1 MLSNNQDGIV
11 AVNSVAAWILNGIEI
26 KNSKTAIEQRSNTV
40 RLARSL
46 EPRCYVIDEN
56 LIDNKRFMETGSP
69 SCKIDYMNEKIT
81 ATVKHRVPT
90 PAFFCHLAN
99 DLTQDK
105 TKLSTRSM
113 DACTLYDCAH
123 YMDPKIKVPEGYT
136 MEKRAAYLAVYR
148 SELNSFNAEMNDLI
162 KQMEDAEKSHKE
174 YLAQE
179 QKKRDDAVREA
190 LEIISEAKEKE
201 KAAKAV
207 SEIEMALYDRGFFG
221 HK

>member
-1 MLSNNQDGIV
+1 
-11 AVNSVAAWILNGIEI
+11 
-26 KNSKTAIEQRSNTV
+26 
-40 RLARSL
+40 
-46 EPRCYVIDEN
+46 
-56 LIDNKRFMETGSP
+56 
-69 SCKIDYMNEKIT
+69 
-81 ATVKHRVPT
+81 
-90 PAFFCHLAN
+90 
-99 DLTQDK
+99 
-105 TKLSTRSM
+105 
-113 DACTLYDCAH
+113 
-123 YMDPKIKVPEGYT
+123 
-136 MEKRAAYLAVYR
+136 
-148 SELNSFNAEMNDLI
+148 MNDLI